1 MSEIA
6 ICFYNRFSYDIGQIR
21 TVKQKN
27 DVLSDM
33 QETFIEAVRSYP
45 TCRNELSRIYQD
57 LKIQCE
63 KAS

>member
-6 ICFYNRFSYDIGQIR
+6 TCFYNRFSYDIGQIR

-33 QETFIEAVRSYP
+33 QETFTEAVRSYP